1 MSTIP
6 IVRLLAVSGDF
17 AVLRPLNSIGESNG
31 WRIEIAAN
39 EWEAMDRVQ
48 SGVIFDLV
56 LLDLSTGEGEDLHT
70 LRWLRRLR
78 PLLPIVLVGHSRDAG
93 KREESIR
100 IGANDYVFK
109 PIEERSLEMIIQSN
123 LSTRSDVADMD
134 ITSDDVEQIS
144 DGRFFI
150 GLSPIMRRL
159 RSQVALLAESNV
171 PVLILG
177 EDGSGKETTARLVHR
192 LSVRSA
198 FEFAKVKCKALPG
211 DLLDREL
218 FGYERKGTVTE
229 SRIRSGKL
237 EICAKGTI
245 LLDEIT
251 EMPMDLQSRLVKVLH
266 NGRYIRP
273 GSSTLIE
280 LDVRL
285 LATSSTNLELAVSEN
300 RLDEALYRLLA
311 EYTIHLPPLRE
322 RKNEIPSLAFHFMHQ
337 LARRY
342 GMPAREMSSA
352 IIEAWQA
359 YEWPGNLRDLE
370 HCVKRYLMVGDKE
383 LVVDRNRMKPEGET
397 PGTAFALSRAG
408 KQVAPPRNSSGPQV
422 SDSKSLRSLI
432 QSVKSEAEK
441 NAISAALEKTG
452 WNRKAAARL
461 LKVSYR
467 TVLYKIEQYKM
478 TSLDAS
484 LYRRGNRGGNGNGC
498 GHMVTELPG
507 NDLRG

>member
-1 MSTIP
+1 
-6 IVRLLAVSGDF
+6 
-17 AVLRPLNSIGESNG
+17 
-31 WRIEIAAN
+31 
-39 EWEAMDRVQ
+39 
-48 SGVIFDLV
+48 
-56 LLDLSTGEGEDLHT
+56 
-70 LRWLRRLR
+70 
-78 PLLPIVLVGHSRDAG
+78 
-93 KREESIR
+93 
-100 IGANDYVFK
+100 
-109 PIEERSLEMIIQSN
+109 
-123 LSTRSDVADMD
+123 
-134 ITSDDVEQIS
+134 
-144 DGRFFI
+144 
-150 GLSPIMRRL
+150 MRRL

-311 EYTIHLPPLRE
+311 EYTIHLPPLRGV
-322 RKNEIPSLAFHFMHQ
+322 PFHASTCQ
-337 LARRY
+337 
-342 GMPAREMSSA
+342 A
-352 IIEAWQA
+352 IW
-359 YEWPGNLRDLE
+359 Y
-370 HCVKRYLMVGDKE
+370 
-383 LVVDRNRMKPEGET
+383 
-397 PGTAFALSRAG
+397 AG
-408 KQVAPPRNSSGPQV
+408 A
-422 SDSKSLRSLI
+422 
-432 QSVKSEAEK
+432 
-441 NAISAALEKTG
+441 
-452 WNRKAAARL
+452 
-461 LKVSYR
+461 
-467 TVLYKIEQYKM
+467 
-478 TSLDAS
+478 
-484 LYRRGNRGGNGNGC
+484 
-498 GHMVTELPG
+498 
-507 NDLRG
+507 